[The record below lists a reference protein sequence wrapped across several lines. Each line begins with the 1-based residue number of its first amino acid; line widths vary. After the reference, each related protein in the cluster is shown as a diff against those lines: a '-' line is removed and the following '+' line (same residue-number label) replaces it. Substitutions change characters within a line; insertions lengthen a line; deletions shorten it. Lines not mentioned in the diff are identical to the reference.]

1 MRVSGIERG
10 CTGVISEGSATAPA
24 PTVRVETVDLPLLDV
39 AGRDYERD
47 PYGVIAS
54 LRSRHWLARTPRG
67 YTVLDY
73 ALAREL
79 KRSPDFVRIFDAV
92 TAGESIYLHERAQR
106 SISSENGERLIL
118 LRRLLVQALRPRN
131 IANLQSAFE
140 DIAQSLIDGFG
151 SAAQAGP
158 DGVRRGEVGVDLV
171 GEFCDRYPGLV
182 MGPVLGVPFA
192 DTVELDEWA
201 TTINE
206 LGNQSRYGERIE
218 IIEHAWRRLEAYLE
232 LLIHKRRRHPRED
245 IVSDLV
251 RAADADSALGPDDLM
266 IVTVALVSAA
276 VDNLRGQLALLL
288 EALVVYPE
296 VWRRVRAGHEAVT
309 AAVEEGLRYA
319 AQGDDIQHRVVRDTE
334 LGGLRF
340 AAGTLVSIHKKAVN
354 RDPSFAPDPHSFS
367 LDRGA
372 NQHLTF
378 GVGLHA
384 CVGATLAREAMRAA
398 VTALASRIDSWQLAS
413 PVRRRTPVASGG
425 HAVKLPVRLRFAVG
439 AVPAASS
446 GQASG

>member
-1 MRVSGIERG
+1 M
-10 CTGVISEGSATAPA
+10 TEGSVTALAPA
-24 PTVRVETVDLPLLDV
+24 VPVETVDLPLLDV
-39 AGRDYERD
+39 ASSDYERD

-79 KRSPDFVRIFDAV
+79 KRSADFVRIFDAV
-92 TAGESIYLHERAQR
+92 TADESVYLHERARR
-106 SISSENGERLIL
+106 SISSENGERLVL
-118 LRRLLVQALRPRN
+118 LRRLLIQALRPRN
-131 IANLQSAFE
+131 IANLQPAFE
-140 DIAQSLIDGFG
+140 DIAQSLIGGFG

-158 DGVRRGEVGVDLV
+158 DGVARDDVEVDLV
-171 GEFCDRYPGLV
+171 GAFCDRYPGLV

-192 DTVELDEWA
+192 DTVELDESA

-218 IIEHAWRRLEAYLE
+218 VIEQAWRRLEAYLA
-232 LLIHKRRRHPRED
+232 LLIQQRRRQPRED

-288 EALVVYPE
+288 EALVAYPE
-296 VWRRVRAGHEAVT
+296 VWRRVRADHEAVT

-334 LGGLRF
+334 LGGVRF

-354 RDPSFAPDPHSFS
+354 RDPSFACDPHRFS

-398 VTALASRIDSWQLAS
+398 VTALASRIESWQLAS
-413 PVRRRTPVASGG
+413 PVQRRTPVASGG
-425 HAVKLPVRLRFAVG
+425 HAVELPVRLRFAV
-439 AVPAASS
+439 AAAPAASS